1 MYKHMRTSI
10 PIPQRKLGLWLL
22 AFFSPTLY
30 FLLLLLGDRFHVTPP
45 PEKIVGLLFYVIPL
59 VALLV
64 CERAVWLSDVMTGRK
79 VGWMLLTLLAMLLQF
94 GVILA
99 IIVSATGYVQ

>member
-1 MYKHMRTSI
+1 MRTSI

-79 VGWMLLTLLAMLLQF
+79 VGRKVGWMLLTLLAMLLQF